1 MKARAQGSQAKLIFL
16 PEGTGVVPLELGE
29 LDEFNATQTSEVIK
43 RRPMG
48 YSIGSS
54 TYKYSGWDLSFNGGK
69 VDWKL
74 ARWAFNQDRAARI
87 PGKTNGFSI
96 IQTVTHFDT
105 RVGGLPAIEQYLYT
119 NVVLFGL
126 EQRFKGGEDITEE
139 MKGYCA
145 KREVGPIDDS
155 ILSLDGLA
163 WNAIAFTAA
172 NTDIATEAFNLLPGE
187 LRAAVNIFRSRPF

>member
-1 MKARAQGSQAKLIFL
+1 MKARIQGSQAKLIFF
-16 PEGTGVVPLELGE
+16 PEGTGVVPLDLGE
-29 LDEFNATQTSEVIK
+29 LDEFEATQMSEVVK

-48 YSIGSS
+48 YSIEST
-54 TYKYSGWDLSFNGGK
+54 TYKYSGWNLSFRGGK

-96 IQTVTHFDT
+96 LQTVTHFDT

-126 EQRFKGGEDITEE
+126 EQRFKGGDDVTEE
-139 MKGYCA
+139 MKGFCA
-145 KREVGPIDDS
+145 KREIGPLDDS
-155 ILSLDGLA
+155 VLSLDGVA
-163 WNAIAFTAA
+163 WNALAFAAA
-172 NTDIATEAFNLLPGE
+172 NTDIASEVFNILPNE
-187 LRAAVNIFRSRPF
+187 VKAAANIFRSRPF